1 MALPILFVLGLQV
14 FCCLARPPPP
24 FQLNSPACNSSVV
37 EDIAEEALNKLNKH
51 RKEGYVLGLQ
61 RIFDA
66 REMPQGPRG
75 GSLFYLTLD
84 VLETECHVLSR
95 KSWKNCTFRQ
105 PHETVYG
112 QCKVIV
118 QANKNKEFGCL
129 YNYDCTLRTIP
140 AVTFAKIC
148 PDCPVAGDVTEARF
162 QEAASESL
170 LKFNTEANHRHYF
183 AILNVTKA
191 TSQWVVGPS
200 NFVEFTIQET
210 SCLKSEPASD
220 ISKCPLLPSKTAV
233 TGLCKGSVVE
243 SRIENRK
250 FITVTCTLF
259 HPQAQEGGEQQSGLQ
274 PGRDGHHADRESHE
288 DGHHD
293 HGRKKGDHHRHGDG
307 HSQDRDHG
315 HRHRDRDGHHHPD
328 RDGQRH
334 PDRDGQRHPD
344 RDDHPHHHGDH
355 GRHHSDHSR
364 DHQDLSCDKD
374 HLKTVGHVVILPPS
388 NEHVSLHSLP
398 ETGAESLD
406 GKPVPPQVQQP
417 PQLPKSQLPGS
428 PSHPEEGSHPPQKP
442 AGRPGLTKPMGSNIP
457 PYPPGFSGSP
467 TCPGESKEN
476 IIGLELPQR
485 PVVKTP
491 PGGTQSQTE

>member
-1 MALPILFVLGLQV
+1 MACLILFVLGLQV
-14 FCCLARPPPP
+14 LYCLALPPPP
-24 FQLNSPACNSSVV
+24 IQLTSPACNSSVV
-37 EDIAEEALNKLNKH
+37 EDIAEGALNKLNKH
-51 RKEGYVLGLQ
+51 RKEGYILGLQ

-75 GSLFYLTLD
+75 SLFYLTLD
-84 VLETECHVLSR
+84 VLETECHVMSR
-95 KSWKNCTFRQ
+95 KSWKNCTFRHA
-105 PHETVYG
+105 HETVYG
-112 QCKVIV
+112 QCKFTI
-118 QANKNKEFGCL
+118 QANKNKDISCL
-129 YNYDCTLRTIP
+129 YNYDCTLRTLP
-140 AVTFAKIC
+140 AVALARLC

-170 LKFNTEANHRHYF
+170 LKFNTETNHIHYF
-183 AILNVTKA
+183 AMLNVTKA

-210 SCLKSEPASD
+210 SCRKSGPVPD
-220 ISKCPLLPSKTAV
+220 ISKCPLLPSETAV

-259 HPQAQEGGEQQSGLQ
+259 PPQAQEGGEQQSGPE
-274 PGRDGHHADRESHE
+274 PGKDGHHADRESHE
-288 DGHHD
+288 DDHHG
-293 HGRKKGDHHRHGDG
+293 HGRKKGNHGRHGDG
-307 HSQDRDHG
+307 HSQNRGHG
-315 HRHRDRDGHHHPD
+315 HHQPDRDGHRHPD
-328 RDGQRH
+328 RDGHRHPDRNGHRH
-334 PDRDGQRHPD
+334 PDRDGQ
-344 RDDHPHHHGDH
+344 PHHHGDH
-355 GRHHSDHSR
+355 GRHPSDHSQ
-364 DHQDLSCDKD
+364 DHQDLSCVQV
-374 HLKTVGHVVILPPS
+374 KTVGRVVILPPS

-417 PQLPKSQLPGS
+417 TRLPKSQLPGI

-442 AGRPGLTKPMGSNIP
+442 GGRPGLTKPMGSNIP

-485 PVVKTP
+485 PVIKTP
-491 PGGTQSQTE
+491 PGATQSQTE